1 MNGIRVRELGRRA
14 LAGVWA
20 DMQQFTDRRDE
31 ETGDEV
37 WFVEHP
43 PVFTLGLNA
52 DPANVLANTDIEVIR
67 IDRGGQVTYHGPGQ
81 LVCYVLLNIK
91 RRGLGVR
98 TLVEALETAVVD
110 TVAAYGVEARGRRDA
125 PGVYV
130 AGRKLA
136 AVGLRIRR
144 GCSYHGIAVNLDMD
158 LQPFRLIRPC
168 GLEDVE
174 VTRLVDLCDARDSAR
189 FREDFER
196 RLLAR
201 FAA

>member
-14 LAGVWA
+14 LADVWA

-52 DPANVLANTDIEVIR
+52 DPANVLANTDIEVMR

-201 FAA
+201 FVA

>member
-14 LAGVWA
+14 LADVWA

-31 ETGDEV
+31 ATGDEI

-52 DPANVLANTDIEVIR
+52 DPANVLANSDIEVIR
-67 IDRGGQVTYHGPGQ
+67 TDRGGQVTYHGPGQ

-110 TVAAYGVEARGRRDA
+110 TVAAYGVEARGCRDA

-189 FREDFER
+189 FRKDFER
-196 RLLAR
+196 RLLAG
-201 FAA
+201 FTA

>member
-14 LAGVWA
+14 LADVWA

-31 ETGDEV
+31 ATGDEI

-52 DPANVLANTDIEVIR
+52 DPANVLANSDIEVIR
-67 IDRGGQVTYHGPGQ
+67 TDRGGQVTYHGPGQ

-110 TVAAYGVEARGRRDA
+110 TVAAYGVEARGRRAFTSRDGNSPPSA
-125 PGVYV
+125 SESG
-130 AGRKLA
+130 A
-136 AVGLRIRR
+136 AVPITASR
-144 GCSYHGIAVNLDMD
+144 
-158 LQPFRLIRPC
+158 
-168 GLEDVE
+168 
-174 VTRLVDLCDARDSAR
+174 
-189 FREDFER
+189 
-196 RLLAR
+196 
-201 FAA
+201 